1 MNSASQVEAGLEEEG
16 QVFPFSIPPK
26 NTKKEFER
34 SLSPIDWNEMWS
46 HSKPFYEVPEIKT
59 YALKPGAAPACLLNF
74 QKWRHFLVALDILFW
89 KMWSKINRG

>member
-34 SLSPIDWNEMWS
+34 SLSPIDWNEC
-46 HSKPFYEVPEIKT
+46 EVILNHFMKC
-59 YALKPGAAPACLLNF
+59 LKLKLM
-74 QKWRHFLVALDILFW
+74 H
-89 KMWSKINRG
+89 